1 MMPIELYRTME
12 SGTRSAWCHE
22 LGAENGRMASLH
34 WTATL
39 VIDINEK
46 VFRRLIRVA
55 AANRSKE
62 AQRGPF
68 RLRLKDYTEREA
80 L

>member
-1 MMPIELYRTME
+1 
-12 SGTRSAWCHE
+12 
-22 LGAENGRMASLH
+22 MASLH

-46 VFRRLIRVA
+46 VFRRLIRVV